1 MISHGCA
8 RGSASGPITNVELLR
23 GIEGML
29 RYGQRAVRLVWET
42 DRTLLAALSVL
53 TLIAGLLPAGIAAVG
68 ARIVDAVVAARSASG
83 HDATRVLM
91 FVLLEG
97 ALVAA

>member
-1 MISHGCA
+1 MIAHGRTSRWA
-8 RGSASGPITNVELLR
+8 GSGPTTNVELLR

-68 ARIVDAVVAARSASG
+68 ARIVDAVVAARSAGCHFVRRCCG
-83 HDATRVLM
+83 HSSASASTS
-91 FVLLEG
+91 
-97 ALVAA
+97 